1 MESDSFFFV
10 EKNAGNANLCGSPLE
25 SCKKGGKK
33 LSVFKITAIVVM
45 VVLVAAVIIAVF
57 FIFYFK
63 KKSKPLERTSTL
75 HDENRFGISYSEAP
89 EPVEPTVPENTGHH
103 KVKSEHGKLTFVR
116 DGREKFDLEDLLRAS
131 AEILG
136 SATFGSSYKA
146 MIMNDQV
153 VVVKRYKHMNLVG
166 RDEFDEH
173 MTRLGSLSHPNLLPL
188 VAYYYRK
195 EEKLLISDFVVN
207 GSLASVLHG
216 RFLLLSKTE
225 LLNCDYLAVTLFC
238 NAKLLTTIFFLF

>member
-1 MESDSFFFV
+1 M
-10 EKNAGNANLCGSPLE
+10 
-25 SCKKGGKK
+25 
-33 LSVFKITAIVVM
+33 SVFKITAIVVM

-75 HDENRFGISYSEAP
+75 HDQNWFDISYSEGP
-89 EPVEPTVPENTGHH
+89 EPVEPTVPVNTGQH

-116 DGREKFDLEDLLRAS
+116 DDREKFDLEDLLRAS

-153 VVVKRYKHMNLVG
+153 VVVKRYKHMNIVG
-166 RDEFDEH
+166 REEFDEH

-216 RFLLLSKTE
+216 RFLLLSKSNYSIVIIWQSLFFVILNY
-225 LLNCDYLAVTLFC
+225 LLQIFFSFLKSNLSMLYMMFI
-238 NAKLLTTIFFLF
+238 TTIFIT